1 MNSSSSSVRL
11 AVVARS
17 NPYMRP
23 TKSRYSGPVRRSSKP
38 IPSGTTPI
46 CRFTSTACLAKSK
59 PKSCMPPDVGANSP
73 VSILMVVDLPAP
85 LGPKKPKNCPAPT
98 VRSTDSTAVSAP
110 KRRVNFSVTI
120 AASLKRSPQEFVQEG
135 NQRSD
140 RSLLRTRHNSYLLRL
155 FCGKRRENRRQFH
168 SEHGSAL
175 LPVVA
180 KDPSPVLLHDSK
192 ANAQA
197 QPRAFA
203 DRLGRV
209 KGIKNALG
217 VLDTGSSVRE

>member
-1 MNSSSSSVRL
+1 MSSL
-11 AVVARS
+11 
-17 NPYMRP
+17 
-23 TKSRYSGPVRRSSKP
+23 G
-38 IPSGTTPI
+38 
-46 CRFTSTACLAKSK
+46 
-59 PKSCMPPDVGANSP
+59 
-73 VSILMVVDLPAP
+73 P
-85 LGPKKPKNCPAPT
+85 LGLTRPWVQKVPKGCPAPT

-192 ANAQA
+192 TNAQA
-197 QPRAFA
+197 QTRAFA
-203 DRLGRV
+203 DRFGSV
-209 KGIKNALG
+209 KRIKNALG